1 MINFFKKVLFSL
13 LIGLPQLGWVQT
25 GSAVEPDAWNLLP
38 QVQVD
43 SSGIFLD
50 QIVVAPGAIQLPP
63 HIRLARAPQ
72 PGQTASFSSGDAVRL
87 AQACV
92 PGLSITNWGG
102 AAEVHVSRRVRV
114 FDDSD
119 LIDLLTAT
127 LQKEYVKSQGELELH
142 LTRPWPKPQVPDEPL
157 TLKVAEMPAMGV
169 RPSFVVTFELWAG
182 KESVGKWQAPIQAA
196 VWRDIPVA
204 HSTLQRGQ
212 ALKDADVTMER
223 SDVLVQ
229 RDAFLNFPTIDDSL
243 ELTESIPAGRTIL
256 NRSIRI
262 RPLILRGQMV
272 EAVFQD
278 GTLAISLTVE
288 TLEDGVL
295 GQTVR
300 VRNPK
305 TSRELY
311 GKVENE
317 KTIRIT
323 L

>member
-1 MINFFKKVLFSL
+1 MTSFFKKALFLLFIVLS
-13 LIGLPQLGWVQT
+13 QLGGVQT
-25 GSAVEPDAWNLLP
+25 NNAVEPDAWNLMP
-38 QVQVD
+38 QVHVD
-43 SSGIFLD
+43 SSGVFLD
-50 QIVVAPGAIQLPP
+50 QIVVATGAIQFPP

-72 PGQTASFSSGDAVRL
+72 PGQTASFSRSDAVRL
-87 AQACV
+87 AEAFV

-102 AAEVHVSRRVRV
+102 AAEVRVSRRVRV
-114 FDDSD
+114 FEESD
-119 LIDLLTAT
+119 LVELLTAT
-127 LQKEYVKSQGELELH
+127 LQKEYVKNQGELELH
-142 LTRPWPKPQVPDEPL
+142 LTRPWPKPEVPDEPL
-157 TLKVAEMPAMGV
+157 TLKVAEMPALGIS
-169 RPSFVVTFELWAG
+169 PSFVVTFELWAG
-182 KESVGKWQAPIQAA
+182 KESVGKWQAPILAA

-223 SDVLVQ
+223 SDVLIH
-229 RDAFLNFPTIDDSL
+229 RDAFLNFPTIDESI
-243 ELTESIPAGRTIL
+243 ELTESIPAGRPIL
-256 NRSIRI
+256 NRSIRV

-272 EAVFQD
+272 EGVFQD
-278 GTLAISLTVE
+278 GTLAISLMVE
-288 TLEDGVL
+288 TLEDGAL

-317 KTIRIT
+317 KTIRIM